1 MLKPTTKYTPELP
14 SIMLVGRLNPEAQVV
29 EVGYTPRNLIA
40 IAEMFPTK
48 LDQLCAKAKVSRQ
61 DLDKALNLECEIDY
75 LDFVRLCEQ
84 TEKTLSKSSP
94 RLRALLPELGYSPY
108 NLAVIQQ
115 DIGMA
120 QADFAKMLDW
130 STPKLRQH
138 IPANL
143 ASAQFKAMPIG
154 NWIYVYDT
162 YEKLLRLSDKKYGID
177 RDYSAVFFEGRRA
190 LNKPTI
196 PTLDDIKK

>member
-29 EVGYTPRNLIA
+29 EVGYTPQNLIA

-48 LDQLCAKAKVSRQ
+48 LDQLCVKAKVSRF
-61 DLDKALNLECEIDY
+61 DLDKALNLEAEIDY
-75 LDFVRLCEQ
+75 FDFVRLCEQ

-94 RLRALLPELGYSPY
+94 KLRALLPEFGYSPY
-108 NLAVIQQ
+108 NLAVIQH
-115 DIGMA
+115 DIGVD
-120 QADFAKMLDW
+120 QAAFATMLNW

-138 IPANL
+138 IPANS
-143 ASAQFKAMPIG
+143 ASAQFKAMSIG
-154 NWIYVYDT
+154 NWIYVCDT
-162 YEKLLRLSDKKYGID
+162 YEKVLRLSDKKYGID
-177 RDYSAVFFEGRRA
+177 RDYSAVFFEGKNA

-196 PTLDDIKK
+196 STLLPKR